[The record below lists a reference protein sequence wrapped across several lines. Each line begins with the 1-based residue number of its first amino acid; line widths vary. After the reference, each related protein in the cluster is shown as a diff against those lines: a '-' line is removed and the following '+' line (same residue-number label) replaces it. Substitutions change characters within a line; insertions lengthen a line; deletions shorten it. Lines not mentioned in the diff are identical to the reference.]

1 MTTSEILA
9 TNNAFLNA
17 SSGVCLAL
25 AVRAIRK
32 GDREKHRKL
41 MFAALTCSALFLASY
56 LVRVA
61 LYPSRPFAGTGAAR
75 AVYLVI
81 LFSHML
87 LAMAVPPL
95 ALRALWLSE
104 VKKRFEEHR
113 RLARVAFPIWM
124 YVSVTGVI
132 VYAMLFHWPVG

>member
-9 TNNAFLNA
+9 ANNALLNA

-25 AVRAIRK
+25 AVRAIRN
-32 GDREKHRKL
+32 GERAKHRAL
-41 MFAALTCSALFLASY
+41 MLGALACSALFLTSY

-61 LYPSRPFAGTGAAR
+61 LYPSRPFAGTGVVR
-75 AVYLVI
+75 TVYFAI
-81 LFSHML
+81 LISHML

-104 VKKRFEEHR
+104 KVQRFEEHR
-113 RLARVAFPIWM
+113 RVARVAFPIWM

>member
-1 MTTSEILA
+1 MLA

-25 AVRAIRK
+25 AVRAIRR
-32 GDREKHRKL
+32 GDRALHRKL
-41 MFAALTCSALFLASY
+41 MFGALGCSALFLTSY
-56 LVRVA
+56 LIRVA
-61 LYPSRPFAGTGAAR
+61 LYPSRPFPGHGAAR
-75 AVYLVI
+75 AVYLLV
-81 LFSHML
+81 LFTHMT

-104 VKKRFEEHR
+104 VKQRYAEHR

-132 VYAMLFHWPVG
+132 VYAMLFHWPAS